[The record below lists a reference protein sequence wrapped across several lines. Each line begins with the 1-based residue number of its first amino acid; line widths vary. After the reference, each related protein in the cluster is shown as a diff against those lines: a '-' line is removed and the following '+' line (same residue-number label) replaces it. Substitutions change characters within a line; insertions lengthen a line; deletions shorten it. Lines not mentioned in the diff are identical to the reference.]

1 MTTISINKKF
11 KQKFLPINNFEVKLI
26 KSCIKVFF
34 SNLKAFLKKNVHTL
48 SYFSV
53 TFLETRVKIRQ
64 QKC

>member
-34 SNLKAFLKKNVHTL
+34 SNLKAFKKKMYTL
-48 SYFSV
+48 GHIF
-53 TFLETRVKIRQ
+53 Q
-64 QKC
+64 